1 MRSKWALLAKL
12 GCWLNPSPPLLQIN
26 RNSACRGVR
35 DGRLDRL
42 AAVSGTA
49 VLSFWLVSL
58 LLIVVPGADWA
69 FTIGAGLR
77 ARSVLPAVA
86 GLVIGYAA
94 ITAVVAAGVGALV
107 AGSPAA
113 LTGLTLVGGVY
124 LIWHGWQTARH
135 PSPPAPELSPAGSV
149 PAGPAPAG
157 SAAAGPAPEGAAPA
171 GTDRAVLVRGIG
183 VSGLNPKGLLIFL
196 ALLPQFTDPHR
207 SWPVAGQ
214 IVLLG
219 LTFMATCAVF
229 YSGLGLFARS
239 VLQARPSVGRSV
251 SRLSGLAM
259 ILIGL
264 LLIVERLAR

>member
-1 MRSKWALLAKL
+1 M
-12 GCWLNPSPPLLQIN
+12 
-26 RNSACRGVR
+26 
-35 DGRLDRL
+35 
-42 AAVSGTA
+42 SGTA
-49 VLSFWLVSL
+49 VLAFWLVSL

-113 LTGLTLVGGVY
+113 LTGLTLVGGAY
-124 LIWHGWQTARH
+124 LIWYGWQTARH
-135 PSPPAPELSPAGSV
+135 PSTPAPEPSPAGAAS
-149 PAGPAPAG
+149 AGP
-157 SAAAGPAPEGAAPA
+157 GPT
-171 GTDRAVLVRGIG
+171 GTDWTVLVRGIG

-229 YSGLGLFARS
+229 YAGLGWFARS
-239 VLQARPSVGRSV
+239 VLHARPSVGRLV

-264 LLIVERLAR
+264 LLIVERFAR